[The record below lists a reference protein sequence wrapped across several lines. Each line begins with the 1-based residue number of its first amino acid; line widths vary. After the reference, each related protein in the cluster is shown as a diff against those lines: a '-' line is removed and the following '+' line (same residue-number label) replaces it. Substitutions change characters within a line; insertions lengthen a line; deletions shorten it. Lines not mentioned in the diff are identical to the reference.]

1 MADLTL
7 PDPGDVDGLEDANE
21 ASRLLAVDSFRK
33 AYAIAKEP
41 FVETPPQLP
50 QPEADVAKQ
59 RRRAQYDAGL
69 AKAKSDM
76 ASALQQLVQA
86 DVTDAERIGR
96 DGYLKLA
103 ALVKTI
109 SDTNGALLNI
119 ANTTP
124 VATTDLA
131 GLAALLTA
139 HAAFLQALGN
149 LAPVATWPGARP
161 SRSG

>member
-1 MADLTL
+1 MGDLNL
-7 PDPGDVDGLEDANE
+7 PDPGNVDNLKEANE

-33 AYAIAKEP
+33 AYAIAKAP
-41 FVETPPQLP
+41 FVETLPQLP
-50 QPEADVAKQ
+50 QPESDVDKQ
-59 RRRAQYDAGL
+59 RRRAQYDAGV

-103 ALVKTI
+103 VLVKTI

-124 VATTDLA
+124 VATTDLP
-131 GLAALLTA
+131 GLAALLNA
-139 HAAFLQALGN
+139 HAALLQALAN
-149 LAPVATWPGARP
+149 LAPVATWPGARSP
-161 SRSG
+161 GSG